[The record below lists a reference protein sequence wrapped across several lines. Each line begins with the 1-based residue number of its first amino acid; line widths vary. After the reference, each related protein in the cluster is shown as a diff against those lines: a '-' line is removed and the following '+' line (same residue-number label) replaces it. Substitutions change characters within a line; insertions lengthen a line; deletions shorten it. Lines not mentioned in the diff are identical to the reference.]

1 MNDKTSAAPPDR
13 STRSGAAERLAIV
26 TGAASGIGRATARK
40 LFIDGYHIVAV
51 DRDSAGIEQLASE
64 CGPWV
69 VPVRMDLSKL
79 DSIEREVG
87 AIIARHGV
95 PDVVVNAAGI
105 ALVAT
110 VLDEDLAAWQRVID
124 INLTAPMLVCRAVI
138 PAMIERG
145 GGAIVNVAS
154 VASFRGVRNRAAYC
168 SAKAGLVGL
177 TRSMTADFAGC
188 GIRVNSICPGTVET
202 GYTQAVLA
210 VSEDPEATRQ
220 FMTQRQLIGRMGTP
234 EEIAEAIAFLA
245 SPAASFMY
253 GSSIII
259 DGGRSVL

>member
-1 MNDKTSAAPPDR
+1 MSSKQ
-13 STRSGAAERLAIV
+13 SGASPATAKAGQDRLAIV
-26 TGAASGIGRATARK
+26 TGAASGIGRATAHR
-40 LFIDGYHIVAV
+40 LFVEGYHVIAL
-51 DRDSAGIEQLASE
+51 DRDAAGIERLASE
-64 CGPWV
+64 CGPWI
-69 VPVRMDLSKL
+69 VPVQMDLSKL
-79 DSIEREVG
+79 DSIEHAIG
-87 AIIARHGV
+87 AVIAKHGV
-95 PDVVVNAAGI
+95 PDAVVNAAGI

-110 VLDEDLAAWQRVID
+110 VLDGDLAAWQRVID

-177 TRSMTADFAGC
+177 TKSLTADFAGR

-234 EEIAEAIAFLA
+234 EEIADAIAFLVGPA
-245 SPAASFMY
+245 SSFMY